1 MDKAG
6 DLNTKGKPSEIWK
19 RSGIA
24 TECYIG
30 PGISSKFWA
39 FRALGFSIE
48 PASMNRG
55 QLYETHSKVT
65 WTTHKTKLI
74 EGLMKERSAVADGIG
89 QRCTWLLARDQE
101 KHLHES
107 GVLLTTLCTGVLV
120 AKAHIKLQLTVSATL
135 PTSNC
140 ESRFMSPH
148 WSHALTNH
156 TGQVGLALLIGQV
169 EIMWLFSCGYRGTTG
184 GDPERTVKRLSLLM
198 LYALFSGMCLF
209 RPASSITLPLSTEFM
224 IALLPFPGPIPF

>member
-39 FRALGFSIE
+39 FTALGFSIE

-74 EGLMKERSAVADGIG
+74 EGLMKERSAVADSIG

-101 KHLHES
+101 TSSWIWGAAYYSLHWCQ
-107 GVLLTTLCTGVLV
+107 T
-120 AKAHIKLQLTVSATL
+120 ALTVSAIL

-140 ESRFMSPH
+140 ESRFMNPH

-198 LYALFSGMCLF
+198 LYALFPGMCLF

-224 IALLPFPGPIPF
+224 TALLPFPGPIPF